1 MNRIIKFV
9 FFDIIRNKI
18 ILGYTLLL
26 GILSWGVF
34 GIEDNITKGLLTI
47 LNVILLTVPL
57 VSIIFSTIYIYN
69 SSEFIELLISQP
81 VKRKRIWLSLF
92 NGLSISLI
100 LAFLAGAG
108 IPILFYAPLRIG
120 IMITLSGCLIT
131 AVFTAIAF
139 LSSVSTRDKARGIG
153 VSILLW
159 LYFALLF
166 DGLVLFILFQLAD
179 YPIEQAMI
187 GVSMLSP
194 VDLARILIL
203 LQMDVSAMLGYTG
216 AVFKEFFG
224 SGIGVVM
231 ASVFLLLWIAIPF
244 SLSLRKFSRKD
255 L

>member
-1 MNRIIKFV
+1 MTKIIKFV

-26 GILSWGVF
+26 AVLSWSVF
-34 GIEDNITKGLLTI
+34 GIEDNATKGLLTI
-47 LNVILLTVPL
+47 LNVLLLTVPL
-57 VSIIFSTIYIYN
+57 MSIIFSTIYIYN

-81 VKRKRIWLSLF
+81 VKRQKIWISLF
-92 NGLSISLI
+92 TGLTISLM
-100 LAFLAGAG
+100 LAFMVGAG
-108 IPILFYAPLRIG
+108 LPVLLYAPDRVG
-120 IMITLSGCLIT
+120 VMIALSGCLIS
-131 AVFTAIAF
+131 AVFCAIAF
-139 LSSVSTRDKARGIG
+139 LSSVATRDKARGIG

-166 DGLVLFILFQLAD
+166 DGLVLFLLFQLAD

-187 GVSMLSP
+187 GVTMLSP

-216 AVFKEFFG
+216 AIFKEFFG
-224 SGIGVVM
+224 TAAGVLLAGSFLSLWVM
-231 ASVFLLLWIAIPF
+231 LPF
-244 SLSLRKFSRKD
+244 VLSLRRFNRKD